1 MRTTAQIPTIH
12 PRRLNYEF
20 TGFIHASE
28 VSLIQRDPEFRS
40 RGSTEKPCKYRDF
53 PRRTP
58 RDFAP
63 YGNRLEN
70 RENAYSR
77 SMNLL
82 VNTHLFCPNF
92 LFILPGASGRNSGSH
107 EVSGSIPL
115 ISTKKK
121 DTTYVVSFFLLPF
134 DHLTAGMNPAYDNS
148 PLTLRIDAPH
158 GAPAQR
164 VGLVETKW
172 RENPA
177 VRPVGSCHR
186 RMAAA
191 RKRRSFWRSQKK
203 MQPARRRRSRRSIPL
218 IRPHPSQRAL
228 AAA

>member
-1 MRTTAQIPTIH
+1 MLSCPSFPKSQLLCRFPLLLSGTACFRNPIDCPHAALPKSQVFSMRTTAQIPTIH

-115 ISTKKK
+115 ISTK
-121 DTTYVVSFFLLPF
+121 
-134 DHLTAGMNPAYDNS
+134 
-148 PLTLRIDAPH
+148 
-158 GAPAQR
+158 
-164 VGLVETKW
+164 
-172 RENPA
+172 
-177 VRPVGSCHR
+177 
-186 RMAAA
+186 
-191 RKRRSFWRSQKK
+191 
-203 MQPARRRRSRRSIPL
+203 SR
-218 IRPHPSQRAL
+218 
-228 AAA
+228 